1 MLSIAALH
9 DDAANYYCRDE
20 KLGRDDYYLKGSE
33 PPGVWYGGESLG
45 LSGVVEKDDFA
56 NVREGK
62 NPKTGK
68 MLVGTGGHKNK
79 HHAGW
84 DFTFSAP
91 KSVSIAYAR
100 AEGELKNKILEAHNE
115 AVKEAMDYIKEDVLT
130 AATRRVKTIDGKKVE
145 FREQPKELVA
155 AMFNHQTSRELD
167 PQIHTHTVVANLA
180 QRNDGTWGALK
191 AKQAFEFKKAAG
203 AAYRASL
210 NYKLENELGI
220 ACEKDREF
228 FRIKSV
234 PKSLEEDFSKRRK
247 QIEQAMNK
255 AGVQGAKAAA
265 SKTLATRANKGE
277 LDHNLLET
285 AWKNEM
291 DRDGFTLEQFER
303 SNEAQQTPHHH
314 NTKQVD
320 LISSSIEQL
329 GEKESAFK
337 KQQIAEKA
345 FELSQGLKPLSESRK
360 DLQKLEQHH
369 GVVNLRDGHKAAY
382 TSVEIQ
388 RVEKKMLETAVEL
401 SKSKPRSLDKYQADK
416 QIAAYEQAHSTSRK
430 KIALTEDQAK
440 AVEFALHKSGRF
452 TMVEGVAGAGK
463 SFSMG
468 AIRHVY
474 EGQGYRVSGLAPTGK
489 AAQNLEESGIK
500 CQTIHRFILR
510 NEKLSSRD
518 VVICDE
524 AAMVGSRK
532 TKQLLDEVKRSGAKL
547 IVVGESEQAQ
557 PIEAGGAFRSIARHV
572 EKESITRIFRQ
583 KESWQ
588 REAVMLFRIGDSK
601 EALKLYETHKCLR
614 VSETE
619 HKLKEQMTDEFVKY
633 RIKSPEKMQ
642 IIVTRNN
649 ADVGELNKSI
659 RSKLQENGIV
669 EAKEYQASIE
679 NTKGK
684 AERSF
689 SAGDS
694 IVFLK
699 NDNRLNVR
707 NGTMGKIKNI
717 KPDSK
722 GHARYLEVKVDKRKV
737 FSVDLFNY
745 NHMDHSYAV
754 TIHKSQGSTLDRV
767 LVHANPTMSRELAYV
782 ANSRHKEEVLL
793 FGSLDKFGKDLSNE
807 YEPLFK
813 SRDETIKEHLVPD
826 MSKAFE
832 KSEQKESSLDYESVP
847 KQEKAREIKRE
858 KDRGLEL

>member
-1 MLSIAALH
+1 MLSIAPLH

-33 PPGVWYGGESLG
+33 PPGFWYGGEELG
-45 LSGVVEKDDFA
+45 LSGTVEKDDFA
-56 NVREGK
+56 KVLQGK
-62 NPKTGK
+62 DPRSGK
-68 MLVGTGGHKNK
+68 MLVGTGGAKNK

-100 AEGELKNKILEAHNE
+100 AEGELKEKILQAHNE
-115 AVKEAMDYIKEDVLT
+115 SVKEAMDYIKEDVLT
-130 AATRRVKTIDGKKVE
+130 AATRRVKTIDGRKIE
-145 FREQPKELVA
+145 FREQPKELIA

-191 AKQAFEFKKAAG
+191 TKQAFEYKKAAG
-203 AAYRASL
+203 AAYRAAL
-210 NYKLENELGI
+210 NYKLQNELGI
-220 ACEKDREF
+220 ECERDREF

-247 QIEQAMNK
+247 QIEQAMFK
-255 AGVQGAKAAA
+255 DGVQGAKAAA
-265 SKTLATRANKGE
+265 NKTLTTRANKGE

-285 AWKNEM
+285 AWKREM
-291 DRDGFTLEQFER
+291 DREDFTLEKFER
-303 SNEAQQTPHHH
+303 GNEAQQATHHH

-320 LISSSIEQL
+320 LISKSIEHL
-329 GEKESAFK
+329 GEKDAVFK

-360 DLQKLEQHH
+360 EMRALDGHRD
-369 GVVNLRDGHKAAY
+369 VVNLSKGHKSAY
-382 TSVEIQ
+382 TSLEIKKL
-388 RVEKKMLETAVEL
+388 EKEMLETAIEL
-401 SKSKPRSLDKYQADK
+401 SKSMPRSLDKERAIRQLE
-416 QIAAYEQAHSTSRK
+416 AYEQAHSTGRK

-440 AVEFALHKSGRF
+440 AVDFALHRSGQF
-452 TMVEGVAGAGK
+452 TMVEGVAGSGK

-468 AIRHVY
+468 AVRHVY

-510 NEKLSSRD
+510 GERLSSRD
-518 VVICDE
+518 VVVCDE

-547 IVVGESEQAQ
+547 IVLGESEQTQ

-583 KESWQ
+583 KDSWQ
-588 REAVMLFRIGDSK
+588 REAVMLFRNGNSE
-601 EALKLYETHKCLR
+601 EALKLYETHNSLR

-633 RIKSPEKMQ
+633 RVSSPEKTQ

-649 ADVGELNKSI
+649 ADVGDLNKSI
-659 RSKLQENGIV
+659 RARLQEKGLV
-669 EAKEYQASIE
+669 ETQEYKASIE

-684 AERSF
+684 AERML

-699 NDNRLNVR
+699 NDKRLNVR
-707 NGTMGKIKNI
+707 NGTMGKIKSI
-717 KPDSK
+717 KPDAR
-722 GHARYLEVKVDKRKV
+722 GYARYLEVKVDKCKV
-737 FSVDLFNY
+737 FKVDLFSY
-745 NHMDHSYAV
+745 KYMDHSYAV

-793 FGSLDKFGKDLSNE
+793 FGSLDKFGKDLSKE
-807 YEPLFK
+807 YEHLFK
-813 SRDETIKEHLVPD
+813 TREETIKEHLVPD
-826 MSKAFE
+826 MSKAFD
-832 KSEQKESSLDYESVP
+832 KSEKKESSLDYVVP
-847 KQEKAREIKRE
+847 KQEKSQEQKRE
-858 KDRGLEL
+858 KDKGLEL